1 MCIGR
6 LRARTRL
13 STQIDTMEAW
23 NTWLCVIIRVF
34 SSYICDLGGLDGVV
48 VIFFPTEIFRLFRIR
63 GSFIVGLYLRNISNE
78 NLGTSSM
85 FALRGRFEAV
95 KATRMRL
102 MDAGLLAS
110 VVVSTSI
117 VYYHLVFTYSS
128 NKMSTVNKLYLSLS
142 SLLFFTRRP
151 SKP

>member
-1 MCIGR
+1 
-6 LRARTRL
+6 
-13 STQIDTMEAW
+13 
-23 NTWLCVIIRVF
+23 
-34 SSYICDLGGLDGVV
+34 
-48 VIFFPTEIFRLFRIR
+48 
-63 GSFIVGLYLRNISNE
+63 
-78 NLGTSSM
+78 M

-128 NKMSTVNKLYLSLS
+128 NKMSTANKTLAIFSPKLA
-142 SLLFFTRRP
+142 FTRVREREREREYFFLLYR
-151 SKP
+151 SG